1 MILIM
6 KASRI
11 KSFLLSGLLCVPGV
25 LPAQLAS
32 VENSLLWEISG
43 NGLKES
49 SYLFG
54 SHHLLGSQYV
64 DTLDNVISKLMASD
78 VLVGEIAFD
87 SAQAYKMI
95 SAATMA
101 DTTLTE
107 LLSPEWYA
115 ETEDWLKEI
124 SAYPGLSVFDK
135 MKPMM
140 VELILMSM
148 LQQQNSGHI
157 GMPMDIHLQQRA
169 KQQRK
174 KVLGLEALDEQ
185 LSILFHSIPLKRQAE
200 MLIDFVRQ
208 RHSAG
213 EELRR
218 INLLYQRQNLSALS
232 ASSLE
237 RYTPQEADQL
247 LKTRNDRWIA
257 LIPEIISE
265 HKAFIMVGALH
276 LTGSSGLVK
285 QLRALGYYVT
295 PISID

>member
-1 MILIM
+1 M

-11 KSFLLSGLLCVPGV
+11 KSFLLSGLLCVPGA
-25 LPAQLAS
+25 LPAQLAN

-64 DTLDNVISKLMASD
+64 DTLDNVISKFAVSD

-107 LLSPEWYA
+107 LLPREWYA
-115 ETEDWLKEI
+115 ETEEWLKEI

-140 VELILMSM
+140 VELIFMSM
-148 LQQQNSGHI
+148 LQQQNSAQV

-169 KQQRK
+169 KEQRK
-174 KVLGLEALDEQ
+174 KVVGLESLDEQ

-200 MLIDFVRQ
+200 MLIEFVSQ

-213 EELRR
+213 EELER
-218 INLLYQRQNLSALS
+218 INQLYRRQNLSALS

-247 LKTRNDRWIA
+247 LKTRNDRWVA
-257 LIPEIISE
+257 SIPEIISE

-276 LTGSSGLVK
+276 LTGSSGLVS
-285 QLRALGYYVT
+285 QLRSLGYYVT

>member
-1 MILIM
+1 M

-11 KSFLLSGLLCVPGV
+11 KSFLLSGLLCVPGA

-54 SHHLLGSQYV
+54 THHLLGSQYV
-64 DTLDNVISKLMASD
+64 DTLNNVMSKFEVSD

-95 SAATMA
+95 SAATMP

-107 LLSPEWYA
+107 LLPKEWYA
-115 ETEDWLKEI
+115 ETEEWLKEI
-124 SAYPGLSVFDK
+124 SSYPDLSVFDK

-148 LQQQNSGHI
+148 LQQQYSGHT

-174 KVLGLEALDEQ
+174 DVVGLESLDEQ

-200 MLIDFVRQ
+200 MLIEFVRQ

-213 EELRR
+213 EELQR
-218 INLLYQRQNLSALS
+218 INQLYRRQNLSALS

-237 RYTPQEADQL
+237 RYTTQEADQF
-247 LKTRNDRWIA
+247 LKTRNDKWIA
-257 LIPEIISE
+257 SIPDIISE

-276 LTGSSGLVK
+276 LTGPSGLVK

-295 PISID
+295 PIPVD